1 MTETIAALKELAGTP
16 VGLTVLIVVGILVAA
31 GGGVLLW
38 RALKLLFKGSMWLLL
53 LLLVLALAAGAVWAW
68 MEYKTTDP
76 EKRARMR
83 QEVMETLKGDRLEK
97 ALERKRAEK
106 EQGPLEEDARDQ

>member
-1 MTETIAALKELAGTP
+1 MTESIAALKELAGTP
-16 VGLTVLIVVGILVAA
+16 VGLTVLIVVGVLVAV

-38 RALKLLFKGSMWLLL
+38 RALKLLFKGSLWLLL
-53 LLLVLALAAGAVWAW
+53 LLLVLGLAAGAIWAW
-68 MEYKTTDP
+68 MEYKTPDP

-83 QEVMETLKGDRLEK
+83 QEVVETLKGDRIEK

-106 EQGPLEEDARDQ
+106 EAGPWGGDADEQ